1 MSTLHITK
9 YAAGRR
15 ERTITVPASLV
26 GMAKALLP
34 EAALVA
40 LAAKGIDIRAIAGA
54 MRQGAAYSTSLDVR
68 EHGVDKRVVVS
79 LS

>member
-1 MSTLHITK
+1 MSILRITK
-9 YAAGRR
+9 YAAGRH
-15 ERTITVPASLV
+15 ERTMTVPAFLV

-40 LAAKGIDIRAIAGA
+40 LAAKGIDVRAIAGA
-54 MRQGAAYSTSLDVR
+54 MRKGTVYSTSLDVR

-79 LS
+79 LR